1 VKTLTETST
10 SYRALAL
17 QVECRAVNASRGRAE
32 ARAQMLESIA
42 RIGRQIA
49 ASIAFIGFDTKLAVL
64 PEYFLT
70 GFPLGESIAGWAEKA
85 ALEIDGPEYE
95 ALSRIA
101 QERKIFLSGNAYE
114 LDRHFPD
121 LYFQTSFVINPAGE
135 TVLRYRRLNSMFAPT
150 PHDVWDKYLD
160 IYGLEGVFPVAR
172 TEIGNLAAIASE
184 EILYPEIARCLVM
197 RGAEVFLHS
206 TSEPQANSLSNKDI
220 AKRARA
226 IENLAYVVSANSAG
240 ITGTDIPAGATD
252 GGSQIIDYTGHLL
265 AEAGP
270 GENMAAY
277 AEIDLEALR
286 RYRRRP
292 GMFNILSRQRFEL
305 YAASYSQHSFYPA
318 NTLLEKEAERAHFS
332 STQKDVI
339 NKLAEQ
345 GIIPIQNEID
355 A

>member
-1 VKTLTETST
+1 MLAGKLKIMSDESIST
-10 SYRALAL
+10 YRALAL
-17 QVECRAVNASRGRAE
+17 QVECRAVNAVRDRDE
-32 ARAQMLESIA
+32 ARVQMAGSIA

-49 ASIAFIGFDTKLAVL
+49 ASIAFIGFDTKLVVL

-70 GFPLGESIAGWAEKA
+70 GFPLGETIASWGDKA

-95 ALSRIA
+95 ALGRIA

-114 LDRHFPD
+114 LDKHFPG
-121 LYFQTSFVINPAGE
+121 LYFQTSFVINPAGA
-135 TVLRYRRLNSMFAPT
+135 VCLRYRRLNSMFAPT
-150 PHDVWDKYLD
+150 PHDVWDKYLEV
-160 IYGLEGVFPVAR
+160 YGLEGVFPVAR

-206 TSEPQANSLSNKDI
+206 TSEPQARNLSNKDI

-226 IENLAYVVSANSAG
+226 IENLAYVVSANSGG
-240 ITGTDIPAGATD
+240 ISGTDIPASATD

-277 AEIDLEALR
+277 AEIDLLALR

-305 YAASYSQHSFYPA
+305 FADSYRKFSFYPA
-318 NTLLEKEAERAHFS
+318 NSLLEAEPERNHFIKTQRA
-332 STQKDVI
+332 VI
-339 NKLAEQ
+339 EKLQ
-345 GIIPIQNEID
+345 LSKII
-355 A
+355 